1 MVVYSTDRDVFYIFM
16 YTMETMWFKEWTIT
30 GLVIAVFIWF
40 GWFISHKNLSPIE
53 QLYAEKWTIVDQKS
67 QLLSD
72 RLEITMKIADLDYK
86 VLDIDKKL
94 SKLINPST
102 GTVVTGATADMDSF
116 IQSQTWNSQK
126 PQTWL
131 VE

>member
-1 MVVYSTDRDVFYIFM
+1 
-16 YTMETMWFKEWTIT
+16 METMWFKERTIT
-30 GLVIAVFIWF
+30 GLVIAAFVWF

-72 RLEITMKIADLDYK
+72 RLEITMKIANLDYK

-94 SKLINPST
+94 NKLINPST
-102 GTVVTGATADMDSF
+102 GKNETGF
-116 IQSQTWNSQK
+116 ILNQTWSSETQA
-126 PQTWL
+126 WL